1 MSVHENPD
9 PMLAVERLIRTRL
22 DLIDA
27 SDPTERMRV
36 YRIAVNAMAK
46 LRDRYSESAFVM
58 LQRRLAT
65 LIRTLEDEYKSG
77 AATLPPLSVSYAT
90 TGESLQYLAEQPPAE
105 RVQSWQPVSWKI
117 PAVVATA
124 FVGASFLTYR
134 MSNPADQAVDKPV
147 VDRSAGSRSDGRP
160 DVRLVMDP
168 TFANKPGVVNT
179 SLDLIS
185 KDLSYYDLEFA
196 GSPDKF
202 SSSWTNG
209 EEGDIGRLVTQE
221 GLRIT
226 AKTSLFGREQILI
239 SDADRI
245 EGSVR
250 LKVAQPAAGN
260 GNTNLFFGIALFDGE
275 RELLRDDLAPYRNF
289 IHSGPLD
296 LSRVDAGG
304 YIELKG
310 VISAAGQLPR
320 QTFIS
325 GTRFIRP
332 TLLVFPVEGNA
343 DITLVSMRLRKL

>member
-1 MSVHENPD
+1 MRVHDNPD

-22 DLIDA
+22 DLIE
-27 SDPTERMRV
+27 SGDPTERMRV

-46 LRDRYSESAFVM
+46 LRDRYPEAAFAM
-58 LQRRLAT
+58 LQRRLAA
-65 LIRTLEDEYKSG
+65 LIRTLEEEYKSG
-77 AATLPPLSVSYAT
+77 VATLPPLSVSYAT
-90 TGESLQYLAEQPPAE
+90 SGESMQYLAEPPPAE
-105 RVQSWQPVSWKI
+105 RVQSWPPVSWRV

-147 VDRSAGSRSDGRP
+147 VDRSAGSRSDNRS
-160 DVRLVMDP
+160 DVRIVMDP

-185 KDLSYYDLEFA
+185 KDLSYYELEFA
-196 GSPDKF
+196 GSPAKF

-209 EEGDIGRLVTQE
+209 DDGDIGRLVTPE
-221 GLRIT
+221 GLRVT
-226 AKTSLFGREQILI
+226 EKTSLFGREQILI
-239 SDADRI
+239 SPTDRI

-250 LKVAQPAAGN
+250 LKVAQPAASN
-260 GNTNLFFGIALFDGE
+260 GKANLFFGVALFDGE

-304 YIELKG
+304 FIELKG

-320 QTFIS
+320 QTFLA

-332 TLLVFPVEGNA
+332 TLLVFPAEGNA
-343 DITLVSMRLRKL
+343 DVTLVSMRLRKL